1 MFIFM
6 LLATGLSFL
15 VTALV
20 WREVNN
26 KMRLNLKFLGE
37 HNQKDLELPR
47 LGLIKLVY
55 LLLIL
60 FLNFTFWLLYLL
72 YF

>member
-1 MFIFM
+1 M

-20 WREVNN
+20 WREVNS
-26 KMRLNLKFLGE
+26 KMKLNLKFLGE
-37 HNQKDLELPR
+37 QNQKDLELPR

-55 LLLIL
+55 LLLIV
-60 FLNFTFWLLYLL
+60 FLNLVFWMLYLL

>member
-37 HNQKDLELPR
+37 QNQKDLELPK

-55 LLLIL
+55 LLLIV
-60 FLNFTFWLLYLL
+60 FLNFVFWLLYLL

>member
-1 MFIFM
+1 M

-20 WREVNN
+20 WREVNG
-26 KMRLNLKFLGE
+26 KMKLNLKFLGE

-55 LLLIL
+55 LLLIV
-60 FLNFTFWLLYLL
+60 FLNLVFWLLYLL